1 MTGMADHSLTDAAYQ
16 AIKDL
21 ILTNR
26 LKPGEAVPKDRL
38 IRELKLS
45 RTPLREAM
53 LRLEKEGFVTVRPRM
68 GTFVSQ
74 LDLRQIQEMYQVRR
88 ALEGLAGRL
97 AAGRVERAKLERV
110 ETDLRRQRVE
120 GRIDCAA
127 LSESGQGLHRLIVES
142 CGNKLLAAMIQSL
155 QDHFRRFRA
164 LSLEIPEKV
173 LASHREHLAIAA
185 ALREGDGTRAQK
197 LVEEHFEHAGRSLVE
212 SLLQGGAKVIVG

>member
-1 MTGMADHSLTDAAYQ
+1 MLDHSLTEAAYQ
-16 AIKDL
+16 AIKEQ

-26 LKPGEAVPKDRL
+26 LKPGEAVPKERL
-38 IRELKLS
+38 IRELGLS

-68 GTFVSQ
+68 GTFASQ

-88 ALEGLAGRL
+88 ALEGLAARL
-97 AAGRVERAKLERV
+97 AAGLVERAKLESV
-110 ETDLRRQRVE
+110 ENDLLRQRVE

-142 CGNKLLAAMIQSL
+142 CGNQVLTGMIQSL

-164 LSLEIPEKV
+164 LSLELPEKV

-185 ALREGDGTRAQK
+185 ALREGDTARAQR
-197 LVEEHFEHAGRSLVE
+197 LVEDHFEHAGRSLVE
-212 SLLQGGAKVIVG
+212 SLLEGGAKIIVG